1 MSLAPALAPPPVV
14 RSAGP
19 RDAARLVALS
29 RPFVRTG
36 ALRERPVSLYAARAA
51 DFLVVRG
58 PGGGFDGCVGLRV
71 YPAAA
76 DGAEGSAG
84 VLYNFC
90 VAAGRQGGGLGG
102 ALLRSVLDRA
112 RSRSLTALFTATTG
126 DGRLFGRYG
135 FISAEPDRAPRAWV
149 RELDPR
155 RGARILRRA
164 L

>member
-1 MSLAPALAPPPVV
+1 MSLAPPLAPAPVV
-14 RSAGP
+14 RRARP
-19 RDAARLVALS
+19 RDAARLDALS
-29 RPFVRTG
+29 RPFVRSG
-36 ALRERPVSLYAARAA
+36 ALRERPASLYAARAA
-51 DFLVVRG
+51 DFLVVCGPRG
-58 PGGGFDGCVGLRV
+58 GLDGCVGLRV
-71 YPAAA
+71 YPAGP
-76 DGAEGSAG
+76 DGAEGGAG

-102 ALLRSVLDRA
+102 ALLRSALDRA

-126 DGRLFGRYG
+126 DGRLFGRHG
-135 FISAEPDRAPRAWV
+135 FASAEPDRAPRAWV